1 MNEWTKLGVELSE
14 ALDGIEDEETIKVAC
29 LEVVQKICDRY
40 ENLASRR
47 NPLTEVRDGFRLK
60 YPSTKTQT
68 SPCQFF
74 TDSGKGK
81 IKRWEHLAIKHL
93 SLSKQDWDELRGNPN
108 QPETQTETLSET
120 PLETQQIK
128 EFTIKD
134 MNINQLELDSE
145 TEGMVKQAIEQ
156 SGISLAEFI
165 QKACQV
171 YAKTVTGKAR
181 KFEEDLATVPT
192 EKLLNDVAYSTHPG
206 RPDELTKR
214 AIRAIEIYNDEVAT
228 ENKYRWCITQ
238 TIITELTGSRAE
250 SVKRIMN
257 SLKQR
262 IDDHNAK
269 YELNPYSNRKR
280 GIELKDEVK
289 LAELVPDGVAD

>member
-1 MNEWTKLGVELSE
+1 MNWQQVGRELVEGLE
-14 ALDGIEDEETIKVAC
+14 GIENEETIRLAC
-29 LEVVQKICDRY
+29 SEVMQQICSAY
-40 ENLASRR
+40 GNPASRKK
-47 NPLTEVRDGFRLK
+47 PLSLVRKEISNRW
-60 YPSTKTQT
+60 PSTATKASEHQYLT
-68 SPCQFF
+68 S
-74 TDSGKGK
+74 SGKGNVE
-81 IKRWEHLAIKHL
+81 RYEHLALKYLTL
-93 SLSKQDWDELRGNPN
+93 SERDWDELRGDATPVESEVNRKQIEAEP
-108 QPETQTETLSET
+108 PRQT
-120 PLETQQIK
+120 K
-128 EFTIKD
+128 EFNIKD
-134 MNINQLELDSE
+134 MDIKQLELDAE
-145 TEGMVKQAIEQ
+145 TEGMVNQAIEQ
-156 SGISLAEFI
+156 SGMNLAEFI

-214 AIRAIEIYNDEVAT
+214 AIRAIEIYNDEIAT

-250 SVKRIMN
+250 SVKRIMG

-289 LAELVPDGVAD
+289 LTKLVPSGIE